1 MIRQTGTCILFDLAV
16 SGDRNVMKK
25 EDKKILKHKDLTI
38 KTENLWNTKTKAM
51 ALITEATGTI

>member
-25 EDKKILKHKDLTI
+25 EDEKILKHKDLTI
-38 KTENLWNTKTKAM
+38 QTQNMWIKEKQKQ
-51 ALITEATGTI
+51 